1 MKNLNEQLTQGRQM
15 SIPNQMQHV
24 VITEAGGPE
33 KLAIIATA
41 TPEPKSDEVLVK
53 VHAFGINRPD
63 ILQRQGLY
71 PMPAGVTPVPGLEV
85 AGEVVAV
92 GENVEKFKVGDQV
105 CGLTNGGGYAEYCV
119 VPESQTLAIPN
130 GVSYVQA
137 AAIPETFFTVWANVF
152 QMGRATQGETA
163 LIHGGS
169 SGIGTTALMLCRAF
183 GIKTFSTVG
192 SDDKAQA
199 ISDLTDAINYKT
211 QDFETYI
218 NEKTDNKGVDV
229 ILDMVGAPYLERNL
243 NLLRRD
249 GRLVYIAFLGGAKAK
264 EVKLGQIMMKR
275 LTITGSTMRARNTAE
290 KAEIAQGLMDNVAP
304 LWAKGECLPM
314 IFKTFK
320 FDQIVD
326 AHIAM
331 DVGDHIG
338 KIVVEVI

>member
-1 MKNLNEQLTQGRQM
+1 M
-15 SIPNQMQHV
+15 SQKTMQHV
-24 VITEAGGPE
+24 IITEPGGVD
-33 KLAIIATA
+33 KLAYETVVI
-41 TPEPKSDEVLVK
+41 PEPKADEVLVK

-71 PMPAGVTPVPGLEV
+71 PMPKGVTPVPGLEV

-92 GENVEKFKVGDQV
+92 GSDVNQFKVGDKV

-119 VPESQTLAIPN
+119 VPESQTLNIPE
-130 GVSYVQA
+130 GVSFVQA

-152 QMGRATQGETA
+152 QMGKAKAGETV
-163 LIHGGS
+163 LVHGGT
-169 SGIGTTALMLCRAF
+169 SGIGTTALMLCKSL
-183 GIKTFSTVG
+183 GIKTFATAG
-192 SDDKAQA
+192 SDEKIQA
-199 ISDLTDAINYKT
+199 ISHLTTGINYKT
-211 QDFETYI
+211 QDFEQVI
-218 NEKTDNKGVDV
+218 NEVTDNAGVDV
-229 ILDMVGAPYLERNL
+229 ILDMVGAPYLEKNL

-290 KAEIAQGLMDNVAP
+290 KAEIAQGLKTHVAP

-314 IFKTFK
+314 IYKTFK
-320 FDQIVD
+320 FNQIQD
-326 AHIAM
+326 AHAAM
-331 DVGDHIG
+331 DTGEHIG